1 MTWRDDPRHR
11 LVIDSGS
18 YSIRLGTAVST
29 QPTCNFLNCIAID
42 RSTGNKLYGPQLE
55 NIFDETKLIYEKNNV
70 RGVTVKFEP
79 YVTMIDDLMAR
90 MEMPKKTTG
99 YFCEGYSM
107 TLPLLP
113 YHPRKVMERY
123 MEIYLEYLRFDGIY
137 IEPSSCLIYD
147 QAKRLYNSD
156 LRGSHYAIS

>member
-1 MTWRDDPRHR
+1 MTWREDHKHR

-18 YSIRLGTAVST
+18 YSIRLGTAAST
-29 QPTCNFLNCIAID
+29 QPTFNYLNCIAID
-42 RSTGNKLYGPQLE
+42 RSSGNKLFGSQLE
-55 NIFDETKLIYEKNNV
+55 NMFDETKLIYEKNNV

-79 YVTMIDDLMAR
+79 YVTMIDDLMAK

-99 YFCEGYSM
+99 FFCEGYSM

-113 YHPRKVMERY
+113 YHPRKIMERY

-137 IEPSSCLIYD
+137 V
-147 QAKRLYNSD
+147 
-156 LRGSHYAIS
+156 